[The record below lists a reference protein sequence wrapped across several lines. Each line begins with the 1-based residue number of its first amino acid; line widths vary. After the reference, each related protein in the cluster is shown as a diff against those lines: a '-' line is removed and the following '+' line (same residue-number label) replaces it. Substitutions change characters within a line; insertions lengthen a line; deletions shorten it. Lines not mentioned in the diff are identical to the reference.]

1 MNDFG
6 RTNFRKL
13 EELGPKGLREISH
26 LVKVA
31 DKMTMHSARK
41 LPGTKRLL
49 ADRFAPGLKTGRI
62 EVEKID
68 ACSRLRRSRSGLFAL
83 VRVDERFG
91 H

>member
-31 DKMTMHSARK
+31 DKMTMHPARK

-68 ACSRLRRSRSGLFAL
+68 ACSRPQEQKRPLRACQG
-83 VRVDERFG
+83 
-91 H
+91 